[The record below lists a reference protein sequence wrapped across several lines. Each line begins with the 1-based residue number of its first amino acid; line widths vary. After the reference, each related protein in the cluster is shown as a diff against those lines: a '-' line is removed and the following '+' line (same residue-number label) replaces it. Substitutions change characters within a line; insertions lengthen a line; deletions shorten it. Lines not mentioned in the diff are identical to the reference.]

1 MGYLDKTT
9 QTVTAHFTKRGR
21 ELLADALAGNTSGDY
36 IITKWALGDDEIDY
50 SLYDESQPTNL
61 RGRVIE
67 NMPVVESP
75 VHDSEVMNYFIVH
88 PPPVALQTSVTNI
101 PAQIELTGKNDVI
114 DVSPLTENL
123 YYYDEEQQAWRDDE
137 TYKFELGADN
147 LVDMYDINN
156 PPVSDFIFAVDSQG
170 SPVVGTPPVAN
181 FNYNVVT
188 ETTPEIPPGW
198 NAGSGPPPGV
208 I

>member
-1 MGYLDKTT
+1 
-9 QTVTAHFTKRGR
+9 
-21 ELLADALAGNTSGDY
+21 
-36 IITKWALGDDEIDY
+36 
-50 SLYDESQPTNL
+50 
-61 RGRVIE
+61 
-67 NMPVVESP
+67 MPVVESP

-88 PPPVALQTSVTNI
+88 PPPVALQTSLTNI
-101 PAQIELTGKNDVI
+101 PAQIDLTGKNDVI

-123 YYYDEEQQAWRDDE
+123 YYFDEEQQAWRDDE

-170 SPVVGTPPVAN
+170 SPVVGTPPIAN

>member
-1 MGYLDKTT
+1 MGYLDKSK

-123 YYYDEEQQAWRDDE
+123 YYYDEEQQAWRDDG
-137 TYKFELGADN
+137 KRVN
-147 LVDMYDINN
+147 
-156 PPVSDFIFAVDSQG
+156 SKKKKQHRKR
-170 SPVVGTPPVAN
+170 
-181 FNYNVVT
+181 
-188 ETTPEIPPGW
+188 
-198 NAGSGPPPGV
+198 
-208 I
+208 